1 VIAIAHNLSL
11 TLGLSWK
18 GDCGRTCGPAGYFA
32 VFLMFLVLC
41 GGVWLLLQSSFGPLQ
56 AYLISSVAFWG
67 SWLVL
72 AIIWFTGVPGI
83 PIDRLPGIEKGIPA
97 STPRYYGPT
106 GTVATWDPLPADD
119 PAVAGREFFNAEGTI
134 RQGDTEQLKSAET
147 EAATVIG
154 EHYAEEL
161 GVKASE
167 VGVPG
172 VVVLTKKEFARSGGG
187 IAYTRFTT
195 GPAKAGE
202 TATPEERELIGKIKP
217 ATFVLKYDRGSVE
230 QPTRMWLPTF
240 FILFLGHMLWLIWY
254 EKRHRPMP
262 APARERQREPEKVT
276 VA

>member
-1 VIAIAHNLSL
+1 VIALAHNLSL

-106 GTVATWDPLPADD
+106 GTVANAIRLTSPPASRATSVPTAPQPIRPMVS
-119 PAVAGREFFNAEGTI
+119 PA
-134 RQGDTEQLKSAET
+134 
-147 EAATVIG
+147 
-154 EHYAEEL
+154 
-161 GVKASE
+161 ASRSRRSRAPNGAPCWGA
-167 VGVPG
+167 VSRGVP
-172 VVVLTKKEFARSGGG
+172 FATCPRIQGTNADRYERSLRDTDSPTDSIGTRTSR
-187 IAYTRFTT
+187 AY
-195 GPAKAGE
+195 
-202 TATPEERELIGKIKP
+202 
-217 ATFVLKYDRGSVE
+217 
-230 QPTRMWLPTF
+230 
-240 FILFLGHMLWLIWY
+240 
-254 EKRHRPMP
+254 
-262 APARERQREPEKVT
+262 
-276 VA
+276 

>member
-1 VIAIAHNLSL
+1 VIAVVDNLGL

-18 GDCGRTCGPAGYFA
+18 GDCVRTCGPAGYFA

-83 PIDRLPGIEKGIPA
+83 PIDRLPGIDKGIPA

-106 GTVATWDPLPADD
+106 GAVATWDPVEDSE
-119 PAVAGREFFNAEGTI
+119 VAGREFFNAEGTV
-134 RQGDTEQLKSAET
+134 RQSDSDQLKSAET
-147 EAATVIG
+147 EANSIIA

-161 GVKASE
+161 DVEASE
-167 VGVPG
+167 IGVPA

-187 IAYTRFTT
+187 ISYTRFTT
-195 GPAKAGE
+195 GPAKPGA
-202 TATPEERELIGKIKP
+202 TATPETELIGKIKP

-230 QPTRMWLPTF
+230 KPTRMWLPTF